1 MLLQRMADNGLWNS
15 LRELELVRQRLNN
28 IISEESQSEYPPVNV
43 WLSETGAIVEA
54 KLPGMDI
61 SDIELA
67 VFNDVLSIKGSKKS
81 DVLGEGERY
90 HRQER
95 GHGDFTRNIKLPFG
109 VDSEKVSAVLEN
121 GVLHITLPRTLADR
135 PRKIVIKSE

>member
-28 IISEESQSEYPPVNV
+28 IISEESHSEYPPVNV

-67 VFNDVLSIKGSKKS
+67 VFNDVLSIKGSKKP
-81 DVLGEGERY
+81 DALGEGERY